1 MPLPGAAAG
10 ADAGARDGDQPL
22 PLDWERKTDGSGR
35 VFYVDHRSRVS
46 QWHHPGPVA
55 DEPLPL
61 GWERTTDGSGRVFYV
76 DHRSRV
82 SQWHHPGPV
91 ADENAHG
98 NTAHRAGMSAQAASS
113 LSSPRGT
120 KRTFDRNTAEVK
132 MRLDAWATKN
142 AAFEARLLAVHDLTG
157 AAWDVEMDGIEQRQ
171 AQLTLELAEIKSAA
185 RAAGIEDRSGWA
197 GPASRV
203 VSAVSPGV
211 AHG

>member
-1 MPLPGAAAG
+1 MGVHSAPGGQGSALVPLPGAAAG

-35 VFYVDHRSRVS
+35 VFYVDH
-46 QWHHPGPVA
+46 H
-55 DEPLPL
+55 
-61 GWERTTDGSGRVFYV
+61 
-76 DHRSRV
+76 SRV